1 MNNRN
6 DLTHLYPKISDR
18 TDNMNHREKFR
29 NISRDNFEKDTNVYR
44 YFPTVAA
51 LITVPVTL
59 FVMLVNLLKEDLNSG
74 SYDLL
79 MPVLVTGVGFW
90 IFLSIIFF
98 GLITKR
104 LQKIGV
110 ENSLFLVI
118 YSLSGLPLSQFI
130 YNIHRHLDGN
140 VDFLLYTLSLFFMN
154 ILVTTAIMLAMKT
167 DKISTK
173 TKYILFVAV
182 AVFCLLSAF
191 ANNR

>member
-1 MNNRN
+1 MIIAFL
-6 DLTHLYPKISDR
+6 DLKVLPYSHLTERQPSG
-18 TDNMNHREKFR
+18 NHSF
-29 NISRDNFEKDTNVYR
+29 SRDNFEKDTNVYR